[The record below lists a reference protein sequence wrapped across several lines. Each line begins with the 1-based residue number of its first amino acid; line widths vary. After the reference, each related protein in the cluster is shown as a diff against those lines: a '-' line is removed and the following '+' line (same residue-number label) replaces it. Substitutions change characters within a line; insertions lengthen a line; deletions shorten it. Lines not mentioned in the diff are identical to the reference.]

1 MTPSEIMQLVTG
13 MKGYIG
19 DVTKIPFDRVQHG
32 RDLVWEYN
40 RTRPSDTRRQQE
52 LLRQILGTYNEKV
65 IIQPGIAFDY
75 GFNTHFRGSAFLNFG
90 VTILDTSPVIIGD
103 HCFIAPQVTL
113 SCASHP
119 IDAEQRAEGI
129 ELSQPIIIGDD
140 VWIGANATICGGVH
154 VGDGVVIG
162 AGAVVL
168 HDIPSHTVVAGVP
181 ARKIRDITPD
191 ARIPEQNI
199 EF

>member
-13 MKGYIG
+13 MDGYIG
-19 DVTKIPFDRVQHG
+19 DVTKIPFERIQKG

-40 RTRPSDTRRQQE
+40 RTKPSDTKRQEQ
-52 LLRQILGTYNEKV
+52 LLRQILGTYHEGV
-65 IIQPGIAFDY
+65 VIQPGIAFDY
-75 GFNTHFRGSAFLNFG
+75 GFNTHFRGTAFLNFG
-90 VTILDTSPVIIGD
+90 VTILDTSPVMIGT
-103 HCFIAPQVTL
+103 HCFIAPQVTI

-119 IDAEQRAEGI
+119 LDAAQRAAGI
-129 ELSQPIIIGDD
+129 EVSRPIVIGDD
-140 VWIGANATICGGVH
+140 VWIGANATICGDVTI
-154 VGDGVVIG
+154 GDGVVIG

-168 HDIPSHTVVAGVP
+168 HDIPAHTVVAGVP

-191 ARIPEQNI
+191 ACIPEGNI